1 MDADGQ
7 RGDVRVRHAL
17 AIALRQTSRHL
28 ASRLLQAAIATF
40 GVVTLVFF
48 VMHLSGD
55 PTLLL
60 APEGATAEQIAQLR
74 HLLGFDQPLYLQ
86 YFDYLGTLAH
96 GDLGQSLVQR
106 LPVSLI
112 LFSRLPYTLALAVG
126 SLTVALVIGIP
137 AGITMAVWRGGIV
150 ERLLSALVLAGQSL
164 PTFWSGVLL
173 ILLFGVTLRWLPTSG
188 AEGFASLIMPSVA
201 LGAVAMST
209 FARMTRI
216 SVLDELSRDYVN
228 AARARGLSM
237 RGVVIRHV
245 LRNAA
250 IPVIT
255 ITALEIG
262 NLLAGAVI
270 VETVFAWPGIGQ
282 LAMQSIQARDFLVVQ
297 AIVLFVS
304 LTYIALNLLADL
316 AYTVVDPRIRG
327 AA

>member
-1 MDADGQ
+1 M
-7 RGDVRVRHAL
+7 
-17 AIALRQTSRHL
+17 RHL

-60 APEGATAEQIAQLR
+60 APEGASAEQIAQLR

-86 YFDYLGTLAH
+86 YLGYLATLAH

-112 LFSRLPYTLALAVG
+112 LFSRLHYTLALAAG
-126 SLTVALVIGIP
+126 SLAVALAIGIP
-137 AGITMAVWRGGIV
+137 AGIAMAVWRGGVV
-150 ERLLSALVLAGQSL
+150 ERLLSTVVLAGQSL

-188 AEGFASLIMPSVA
+188 AESFSSLIMPSIA

-237 RGVVIRHV
+237 RAAVVRHV

-250 IPVIT
+250 IPIIT

>member
-1 MDADGQ
+1 M
-7 RGDVRVRHAL
+7 RHV
-17 AIALRQTSRHL
+17 
-28 ASRLLQAAIATF
+28 ASRLLQAVIATF
-40 GVVTLVFF
+40 GVITIVFF
-48 VMHLSGD
+48 VMRLSGD

-60 APEGATAEQIAQLR
+60 VPEGATAAQIAELR
-74 HLLGFDQPLYLQ
+74 HQLGFDRPLLVQYLA
-86 YFDYLGTLAH
+86 YLSDLLR

-112 LFSRLPYTLALAVG
+112 LGSRLPYTLELAAGALAV
-126 SLTVALVIGIP
+126 ALIIGIP
-137 AGITMAVWRGGIV
+137 AGIAMAVWRGGVV
-150 ERLLSALVLAGQSL
+150 ERILAAIVVAGQSL
-164 PTFWSGVLL
+164 PTFWSGILL
-173 ILLFGVTLRWLPTSG
+173 ILFFGVTLRWLPTSG
-188 AEGFASLIMPSVA
+188 ADSPASLIMPSLA
-201 LGAVAMST
+201 LGALAMST

-237 RGVVIRHV
+237 GATVARHV

-255 ITALEIG
+255 VTALEIG

-282 LAMQSIQARDFLVVQ
+282 LAMQSTQARDFLVVQ

-304 LTYIALNLLADL
+304 VTYIGLNLLADL
-316 AYTVVDPRIRG
+316 AYAAIDPRIRS

>member
-1 MDADGQ
+1 M
-7 RGDVRVRHAL
+7 RHV
-17 AIALRQTSRHL
+17 
-28 ASRLLQAAIATF
+28 ASRLLQAVIATF
-40 GVVTLVFF
+40 GVITIVFF
-48 VMHLSGD
+48 VMRLSGD

-60 APEGATAEQIAQLR
+60 VPEGATAAQIAELR
-74 HLLGFDQPLYLQ
+74 HQLGFDRPLVVQYLA
-86 YFDYLGTLAH
+86 YLSDLLR

-112 LFSRLPYTLALAVG
+112 LGSRLPYTLELAAG
-126 SLTVALVIGIP
+126 ALTVALIIGIP
-137 AGITMAVWRGGIV
+137 AGIAMAVWRGGVV
-150 ERLLSALVLAGQSL
+150 ERILAAIVVAGQSL
-164 PTFWSGVLL
+164 PTFWSGILL
-173 ILLFGVTLRWLPTSG
+173 ILFFGVTLRWLPTSG
-188 AEGFASLIMPSVA
+188 ADSPASLIMPSLA
-201 LGAVAMST
+201 LGALAMST

-237 RGVVIRHV
+237 GATVARHV

-255 ITALEIG
+255 VTALEIG

-282 LAMQSIQARDFLVVQ
+282 LAMQSIQARDFLIVQ

-304 LTYIALNLLADL
+304 VTYIALNLIADL
-316 AYTVVDPRIRG
+316 AYTAIDPRIRSD
-327 AA
+327 A